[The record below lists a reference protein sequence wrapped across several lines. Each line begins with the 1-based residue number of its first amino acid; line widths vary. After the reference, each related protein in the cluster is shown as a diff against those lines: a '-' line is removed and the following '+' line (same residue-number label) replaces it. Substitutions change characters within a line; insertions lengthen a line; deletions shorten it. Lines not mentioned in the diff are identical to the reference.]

1 MGWYDKFRTSLDALS
16 RCRRVASANRLTPAR
31 RRSHPLGLQ
40 DHVALVALAVLS
52 RRELYRPL
60 AFRLLGRRVVLE
72 VVLVLLAIAP
82 ILLCARQALQFHRG
96 ADR

>member
-1 MGWYDKFRTSLDALS
+1 MGWYDKFRTSLDTLS
-16 RCRRVASANRLTPAR
+16 SQTGRRGAPDAR
-31 RRSHPLGLQ
+31 RSQPLGLQ
-40 DHVALVALAVLS
+40 DHVALVALAVLR